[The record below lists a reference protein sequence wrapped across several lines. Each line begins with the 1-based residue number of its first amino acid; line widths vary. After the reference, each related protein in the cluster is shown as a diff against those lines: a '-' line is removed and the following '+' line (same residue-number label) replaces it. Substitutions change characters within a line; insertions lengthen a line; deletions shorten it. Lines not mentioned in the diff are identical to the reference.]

1 MTHFI
6 ERHATWCVTS
16 ISGATMRRLLQLAA
30 VLPLLALSACL
41 DPDPVPESNY
51 GVIGLTSVVTPTD
64 TILSPEALFY
74 RTGLL
79 GLPTSRVISDQ
90 CQVAAYP
97 TPDQGGAL
105 PRFLDAGDSVAVSTT
120 STTKYLFKTTGQNGE
135 SYVLETGERF
145 PFQPGERVTV
155 TVPGAP
161 GGFANGTID
170 VLSARG
176 FTLGPIDPAPDANE
190 TLPLTWSP
198 AGDDSTKMLISLQ
211 YGVGQ
216 LAANQQI
223 FCSLVDDGSAEVP
236 AILLTQW
243 RTATT
248 GSRAVEAAR
257 WRVAAKEVTGG
268 VLLVVSA
275 FEVEEVVD

>member
-1 MTHFI
+1 
-6 ERHATWCVTS
+6 
-16 ISGATMRRLLQLAA
+16 MRRNLLSA
-30 VLPLLALSACL
+30 VGLPLALAACL

-51 GVIGLTSVVTPTD
+51 GVIGLTTVVTDTD

-79 GLPTSRVISDQ
+79 GLPTSRVSSDQ

-97 TPDQGGAL
+97 TPTQGTQL
-105 PRFLDAGDSVAVSTT
+105 PRFLDAGDSVAVSTAT
-120 STTKYLFKTTGQNGE
+120 TTKYLFPIVSADGE
-135 SYVLETGERF
+135 SYVLEEADRF
-145 PFQPGERVTV
+145 PFQPGESVTV
-155 TVPGAP
+155 TVPGAA
-161 GGFANGTID
+161 GGFANGTIS
-170 VLSARG
+170 VLTARG
-176 FTLGPIDPAPDANE
+176 FTLGPIDPAPPATEGLD
-190 TLPLTWSP
+190 LTWTP

-216 LAANQQI
+216 LAANQQV
-223 FCSLVDDGSAEVP
+223 FCSLVDDGAAEVP

-248 GSRAVEAAR
+248 GSRKAEAAR
-257 WRVAAKEVTGG
+257 WRVAVREVTGG

>member
-1 MTHFI
+1 
-6 ERHATWCVTS
+6 
-16 ISGATMRRLLQLAA
+16 MRRNLLSA
-30 VLPLLALSACL
+30 VGLPLALAACL

-51 GVIGLTSVVTPTD
+51 GVIGLTTVVTATD

-79 GLPTSRVISDQ
+79 GLPTSRVNSDQ

-97 TPDQGGAL
+97 TPTQGTQL
-105 PRFLDAGDSVAVSTT
+105 PRFLDAGDSVAISTT
-120 STTKYLFKTTGQNGE
+120 TTTKYLFPVVSANGE
-135 SYVLETGERF
+135 AYVLEEADRF
-145 PFQPGERVTV
+145 PFRPGENVTI

-161 GGFANGTID
+161 GGFANGTIS
-170 VLSARG
+170 VLTARA
-176 FTLGPIDPAPDANE
+176 FTLGPIEAAPPASTPLD
-190 TLPLTWSP
+190 LTWTP

-223 FCSLVDDGSAEVP
+223 FCSLVDDGAAQVAP
-236 AILLTQW
+236 IYLTQW
-243 RTATT
+243 RTANT
-248 GSRAVEAAR
+248 GSRKVEAAR
-257 WRVAAKEVTGG
+257 WRVAVKEVTGG

>member
-1 MTHFI
+1 
-6 ERHATWCVTS
+6 
-16 ISGATMRRLLQLAA
+16 MRRHLRLSAILAS
-30 VLPLLALSACL
+30 LALAACL

-51 GVIGLTSVVTPTD
+51 GIIGLTSVVTPTD

-79 GLPTSRVISDQ
+79 GLPSSRVTGDQ
-90 CQVAAYP
+90 CQVAPYP
-97 TPDQGGAL
+97 TPSQGTQL

-120 STTKYLFKTTGQNGE
+120 ATTKYLFPTTSANGE
-135 SYVLETGERF
+135 AYVLDVGERF
-145 PFQPGERVTV
+145 PFRPGENVTI

-161 GGFANGTID
+161 GGFTNGTIS
-170 VLSARG
+170 VLTARG
-176 FTLGPIDPAPDANE
+176 FTVGPIDPSPPLNDP
-190 TLPLTWSP
+190 LPLTWTP

-223 FCSLVDDGSAEVP
+223 FCSLVDDGAAEVP

-243 RTATT
+243 RGATT
-248 GSRAVEAAR
+248 GSRRVEAAR

-268 VLLVVSA
+268 ILLVVSA
-275 FEVEEVVD
+275 FEYEAVVD